1 MKTAFNVRL
10 KRYYHKRE
18 ISSRGLNSI
27 WKYVIDL
34 GLSYVMWYQN
44 KIETEK
50 IIDSSKIRDRI
61 DIICCILNTHHI
73 TISSC
78 TYNLSQLE

>member
-34 GLSYVMWYQN
+34 GLCYVMWYQN
-44 KIETEK
+44 KIETVK
-50 IIDSSKIRDRI
+50 SSKIGDII
-61 DIICCILNTHHI
+61 DVICCILNTRHI

>member
-27 WKYVIDL
+27 WKHIIDL
-34 GLSYVMWYQN
+34 GLCYV
-44 KIETEK
+44 I
-50 IIDSSKIRDRI
+50 
-61 DIICCILNTHHI
+61 
-73 TISSC
+73 
-78 TYNLSQLE
+78 